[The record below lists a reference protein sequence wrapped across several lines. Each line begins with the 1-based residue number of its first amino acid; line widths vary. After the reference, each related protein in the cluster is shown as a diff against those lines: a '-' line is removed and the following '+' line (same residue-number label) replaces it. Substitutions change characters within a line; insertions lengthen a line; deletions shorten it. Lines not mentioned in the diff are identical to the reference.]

1 MEVLLLA
8 EDEQWTRSLWTPM
21 LNSCSNKTLLKVVVD
36 VTS

>member
-21 LNSCSNKTLLKVVVD
+21 LNFFNSNTSSVVVVD